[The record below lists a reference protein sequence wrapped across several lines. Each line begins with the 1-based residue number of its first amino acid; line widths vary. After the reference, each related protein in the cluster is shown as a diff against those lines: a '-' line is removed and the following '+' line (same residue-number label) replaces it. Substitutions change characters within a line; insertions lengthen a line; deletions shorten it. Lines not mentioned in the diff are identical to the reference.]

1 MRKRLPKTL
10 PLIPLMT
17 LINTDP
23 IGLAEEGTTKDT
35 REHQGVTTEVTE
47 DHEEGI
53 AVPQG
58 PNPRRWMPMPPF
70 VPR

>member
-1 MRKRLPKTL
+1 MRKLLPKTL

-23 IGLAEEGTTKDT
+23 IGLAVEVASRDTKEHHYHEG
-35 REHQGVTTEVTE
+35 TE
-47 DHEEGI
+47 DHEKGI
-53 AVPQG
+53 FCATRPIHEDG
-58 PNPRRWMPMPPF
+58 MPMPL